1 MASLLSSGVPFL
13 LPPDPI
19 LKDIFATIK
28 VFPRQELPFYAMDAG
43 FWTKSEKVDLLYHF
57 IASRAGIEH
66 LIYLLESSENKSVTK
81 ALKVVTT

>member
-1 MASLLSSGVPFL
+1 MPSSFFLHVFFKLFHPAPAKLSHPAPAMASLLSSGVPFL

-43 FWTKSEKVDLLYHF
+43 S
-57 IASRAGIEH
+57 
-66 LIYLLESSENKSVTK
+66 
-81 ALKVVTT
+81 

>member
-19 LKDIFATIK
+19 LKDIFATIQ
-28 VFPRQELPFYAMDAG
+28 VFPRQGLPFYAMDAS
-43 FWTKSEKVDLLYHF
+43 FWTKSENVDLLYHF

-66 LIYLLESSENKSVTK
+66 LIYLLEGNKNKIVTK
-81 ALKVVTT
+81 ALKVVTM

>member
-19 LKDIFATIK
+19 LKDIFATIQ
-28 VFPRQELPFYAMDAG
+28 VFPRQGLPFYAMDAG
-43 FWTKSEKVDLLYHF
+43 FWTKSENVELFYHF

-66 LIYLLESSENKSVTK
+66 FIYLLDSSENKSVSLLIGLL
-81 ALKVVTT
+81 A